1 MEEYFKQ
8 NSVKPMIY
16 LQSVGS
22 AGVSLCICWKNI
34 FCATMSKQIWCLIT
48 PY

>member
-8 NSVKPMIY
+8 NSVKPIIY

-22 AGVSLCICWKNI
+22 AGVISSGN
-34 FCATMSKQIWCLIT
+34 
-48 PY
+48 

>member
-8 NSVKPMIY
+8 NSMKSIIY

-22 AGVSLCICWKNI
+22 AVVISSGN
-34 FCATMSKQIWCLIT
+34 
-48 PY
+48 